1 MLLLTP
7 NILQIWLMPVPV
19 RRIVMRASTW
29 PSLSALGLALG
40 PVALAGFAAGII
52 LLGVANYLVFAGAAM
67 RALPLIHATLIIY
80 AVAIIAAAVL

>member
-1 MLLLTP
+1 MAT
-7 NILQIWLMPVPV
+7 IPVLYG
-19 RRIVMRASTW
+19 MRGAARWVLAFSVVHGA
-29 PSLSALGLALG
+29 LALILGLALG

-67 RALPLIHATLIIY
+67 RALSLVHATLIIY